1 MTAQVPDQFTYRH
14 KEYQLAG
21 LNGQGL
27 FDPQDHNM
35 RLTAPHTA
43 CWRGFTAH
51 YAVQDRQLRL
61 KGLKVHAPE
70 VDTLPLLLYGAPLQL
85 FEDGDDICENM
96 GFDGMYQD
104 CPDPVPFTG
113 GLLLAD
119 GFIAELYVHMG
130 FHPAWKYREVHELVF
145 EKGNLVKE
153 TDRSGQ
159 AAELRDRQTGLR
171 PRFANMQ
178 EHQQWIQRCFDLRYD
193 GLEWEG

>member
-1 MTAQVPDQFTYRH
+1 MTAQVSDQFTYRH

-21 LNGQGL
+21 LNGRGL
-27 FDPQDHNM
+27 FDPRDHGM

-43 CWRGFTAH
+43 CWRGFNAH

-61 KGLKVHAPE
+61 KGLRVHASE

-85 FEDGDDICENM
+85 FDDDDDIFHHM
-96 GFDGMYQD
+96 GFDGTYQD

-119 GFIAELYVHMG
+119 GFIEDLYVHMG
-130 FHPAWKYREVHELVF
+130 FHPAWKYHEVHELVF

-153 TDRSGQ
+153 NDRSVQ
-159 AAELRDRQTGLR
+159 AAELRARQTGLK
-171 PRFANMQ
+171 PRFATMQ
-178 EHQQWIQRCFDLRYD
+178 EHLEWIQRCFDLRYD
-193 GLEWEG
+193 GLE